1 MRTNSTFVKA
11 LSDQRMQILG
21 FGLTLA
27 VVAALDVYIWPSYR
41 DTLQNF
47 EIPPAFEA
55 LLGGDLNLATAPGF
69 LSAEFYSWIPILL
82 LVYAVIQGTGAIA
95 GEESGGTM
103 DLVLAQ
109 PVTRRSLV
117 LQRIVAT
124 ILGTVSIIAIGYLG
138 WLLSVPFV
146 DIDVSLWD
154 VFLANINLLPITL
167 LFFSLSLAAGAI
179 APTRG
184 MAVAISVG
192 IATATYFIQTLA
204 ATVDVLEPLKYLS
217 PFYYYG
223 NGEPLVNGL
232 NWPHIAL
239 LMGIALALCIV
250 AVRTF
255 EERDVSTGG
264 ASDLSF
270 GAMLRRTLAIR
281 TGT

>member
-1 MRTNSTFVKA
+1 MQARSIFTKA
-11 LSDQRMQILG
+11 LFDQRMQILG

-27 VVAALDVYIWPSYR
+27 VIAALDVYIWPSYR

-55 LLGGDLNLATAPGF
+55 LFGGELNLATAAGF

-109 PVTRRSLV
+109 PVTRRSFV
-117 LQRIVAT
+117 LQRIAAT
-124 ILGTVSIIAIGYLG
+124 VVGSVLIVAIGYVG

-146 DIDVSLWD
+146 DIDVTLWD
-154 VFLANINLLPITL
+154 VFLANMNLLPITL
-167 LFFSLSLAAGAI
+167 LFFALSLAAGAI

-184 MAVAISVG
+184 MAVAITVG

-204 ATVDVLEPLKYLS
+204 ATVDALEPLRYLS

-232 NWPHIAL
+232 DWAHIAL
-239 LMGIALALCIV
+239 LMGSAFVLAVV

-255 EERDVSTGG
+255 EGRDVSVGG
-264 ASDLSF
+264 ASDLTLA
-270 GAMLRRTLAIR
+270 AMIRRTLAVR
-281 TGT
+281 SGT

>member
-1 MRTNSTFVKA
+1 MQARSIFTKA
-11 LSDQRMQILG
+11 LFDQKMQILG

-27 VVAALDVYIWPSYR
+27 VIAAMDVYIWPSYR

-109 PVTRRSLV
+109 PVTRRSFV
-117 LQRIVAT
+117 LQRIAAT
-124 ILGTVSIIAIGYLG
+124 ILASVLIIAIGYTG
-138 WLLSVPFV
+138 WLVSVPFV
-146 DIDVSLWD
+146 DIDVTLWD
-154 VFLANINLLPITL
+154 VFLANVNLLPITL
-167 LFFSLSLAAGAI
+167 LFFALSLAAGAI

-184 MAVAISVG
+184 MAVAVTVG
-192 IATATYFIQTLA
+192 IATATFFMQTLA
-204 ATVDVLEPLKYLS
+204 ATVDVLEPLRYLS

-223 NGEPLVNGL
+223 NGQPLVDGL
-232 NWPHIAL
+232 NWAHVAL
-239 LMGIALALCIV
+239 LTGISCGLAIV

-255 EERDVSTGG
+255 EERDVSVGG
-264 ASDLSF
+264 ASDLTLA
-270 GAMLRRTLAIR
+270 AMLRRTFATR